1 MDKYEIFKNAFKVSD
16 FSQRLKEHI
25 DKLNGSSLYIKGEVT
40 SISKTDKHLYFD
52 LRDTDAVLGCAV
64 FSYKFKSDFVMPSE
78 GESVVVEGNISY
90 YTTSKASRVTFIVT
104 GIYPIGEGELRRQF
118 EELKC
123 RLEKEGYFAEEHKK
137 SIPQFAR
144 NVLILTSKSNAVIQD
159 FVNNIR
165 RRNKI
170 IDIFVKDIRV
180 QGADV
185 VPQLIP
191 ILESVDKLGYD
202 VIVIARGGGS
212 LGDLAPFYDENLV
225 KAVYK
230 MNTPVISAIGHE
242 SDHSLLD
249 FVADKRASTPT
260 EAAILVAY
268 DVEEIKRNIMDTIH
282 GMYRTVVRLING
294 LMTDWQLK
302 SNSIVVDYRERINVL
317 IRKYL
322 KYIADI
328 DSGLNNRYQE
338 VEKEYMKLYPII
350 DASNPEKILDKGYF
364 TISSNKGQ
372 ILDINE
378 VDVDEEIKISGKG
391 GRIITR
397 VLKKEEVK

>member
-1 MDKYEIFKNAFKVSD
+1 M
-16 FSQRLKEHI
+16 
-25 DKLNGSSLYIKGEVT
+25 
-40 SISKTDKHLYFD
+40 
-52 LRDTDAVLGCAV
+52 
-64 FSYKFKSDFVMPSE
+64 
-78 GESVVVEGNISY
+78 
-90 YTTSKASRVTFIVT
+90 
-104 GIYPIGEGELRRQF
+104 
-118 EELKC
+118 
-123 RLEKEGYFAEEHKK
+123 
-137 SIPQFAR
+137 
-144 NVLILTSKSNAVIQD
+144 
-159 FVNNIR
+159 
-165 RRNKI
+165 
-170 IDIFVKDIRV
+170 
-180 QGADV
+180 
-185 VPQLIP
+185 PQLIP

-282 GMYRTVVRLING
+282 SMYRTVVRLING